1 MVGGAG
7 AGGNLMTTL
16 VCLGLGYCARHY
28 VSAFGERFDCILGT
42 TRNAD
47 HAAALG
53 KARPRGKSVDML
65 LFDGT
70 SASDELEAAI
80 LAADALLI
88 SAAPPEG
95 PGPVACLLGGQIP
108 PAPRL

>member
-1 MVGGAG
+1 
-7 AGGNLMTTL
+7 MTTL
-16 VCLGLGYCARHY
+16 VCLGLGYCARRY

-88 SAAPPEG
+88 SAG
-95 PGPVACLLGGQIP
+95 PTRGRNPLLVIVKGQTTR
-108 PAPRL
+108 PRRLYTAA

>member
-1 MVGGAG
+1 MVGGAR

-53 KARPRGKSVDML
+53 KIGLPLAH
-65 LFDGT
+65 DG
-70 SASDELEAAI
+70 
-80 LAADALLI
+80 
-88 SAAPPEG
+88 
-95 PGPVACLLGGQIP
+95 
-108 PAPRL
+108 